1 MSNQHSKNE
10 FSGRILT
17 PSDAD
22 YDRLRR
28 GWNLNID
35 QRPAAIMLPESAQDV
50 AHGIDHAR
58 KDGMPVAAQSTG
70 HGVHRPADGALL
82 ILTSGLSDFQIDP
95 EARTVRA
102 GAGVVWEPI
111 VKAAAAYGLAPL
123 IGTSPH
129 VGIVGYTLGG
139 GIGWLARKYGL
150 ARDSV
155 REIELVTADGEI
167 RRASATENADLFW
180 AMRSTRGG
188 LGIVTALT
196 IALVPVDSVYGGT
209 LTYSG
214 DLAADALRFFRD
226 WSQTVPDELTSK
238 LTVLKYPSFPF
249 VPEHLRGKVEIHLR
263 AAYAGSAEDG
273 ARWMQPW
280 LDWHAPLNNTF
291 AQMPFTEVG
300 TINADSVAPAAVYP
314 SSEMLDA
321 LPDEAIEILVRGMTD
336 PASPIAL
343 ADLRHAGGAMK
354 RHNAD
359 GLRDA
364 EYYLVLGGPTP
375 SAESREQIQAAIAR
389 LSSALQPYLTGSAY
403 LKFTLGDEAV
413 RRTRDA
419 FTPEAYA
426 KLASLKAHYDP
437 DNLFRFGY
445 ALTDAPQLANPA

>member
-1 MSNQHSKNE
+1 MSVQHPKKE
-10 FSGRILT
+10 FSGRIVT

-35 QRPAAIMLPESAQDV
+35 QRPAAIMLPETAKDV

-58 KDGMPVAAQSTG
+58 KDGMAVAAQSTG
-70 HGVHRPADGALL
+70 HGVHQPADGALL
-82 ILTSGLSDFQIDP
+82 ILTSSLNAFHIDP

-102 GAGVVWEPI
+102 GAGLIWEPI
-111 VKAAAAYGLAPL
+111 VKAAAEYGLAPL

-139 GIGWLARKYGL
+139 GIGWLARKYGQ

-167 RRASATENADLFW
+167 RRASASENPDLFW
-180 AMRSTRGG
+180 AMRSGRGG

-196 IALVPVDSVYGGT
+196 LDLYPVASVYGGT
-209 LTYSG
+209 LTYPG
-214 DLAADALRFFRD
+214 GLAVEALRFFRD

-238 LTVLKYPSFPF
+238 LTVFKYPSFPF
-249 VPEHLRGKVEIHLR
+249 VPEHLRGKVEIVVR

-280 LDWHAPLNNTF
+280 LDWRAPLSNTF
-291 AQMPFTEVG
+291 AQMPFTDVG
-300 TINADSVAPAAVYP
+300 TINADSVTPAAVYP

-321 LPDEAIEILVRGMTD
+321 LPDEAIDILVRGVTD

-343 ADLRHAGGAMK
+343 ADLRHAGGAVK
-354 RHNAD
+354 RQLTD

-375 SAESREQIQAAIAR
+375 SPEMRENIQSAIGRVSAELR
-389 LSSALQPYLTGSAY
+389 PYLTGGVY
-403 LKFTLGDEAV
+403 PNFMLGDEAA
-413 RRTRDA
+413 RRTKDA
-419 FTPEAYA
+419 LTPDGLA
-426 KLASLKAHYDP
+426 KLAALKAQYDP

-445 ALTDAPQLANPA
+445 ALNAAPQLANPA

>member
-1 MSNQHSKNE
+1 MSNQHSKSE

-35 QRPAAIMLPESAQDV
+35 QRPAAIMLPETAQDV

-82 ILTSGLSDFQIDP
+82 IVTSGLNAFQIDP
-95 EARTVRA
+95 EERTVRA
-102 GAGVVWEPI
+102 GAGLVWEPI
-111 VKAAAAYGLAPL
+111 VNAAAAHGLAPL

-167 RRASATENADLFW
+167 RHASAAENPDLFW
-180 AMRSTRGG
+180 AMRSSRGG

-196 IALVPVDSVYGGT
+196 LNLVPVASLYGGS
-209 LTYSG
+209 LTYAG
-214 DLAADALRFFRD
+214 ELATEALRFFRD

-238 LTVLKYPSFPF
+238 FSIFKYPSFPF
-249 VPEHLRGKVEIHLR
+249 VPEHLRGKVEIHVR
-263 AAYAGSAEDG
+263 AAYVGSAEDG

-280 LDWHAPLNNTF
+280 LDWQAPLSNTF
-291 AQMPFTEVG
+291 AQMPFTDVE

-321 LPDEAIEILVRGMTD
+321 LPDEAIGILVRGMTD

-354 RHNAD
+354 SQNTD
-359 GLRDA
+359 GLHDG

-375 SAESREQIQAAIAR
+375 SAESREKIQAAIAH
-389 LSSALQPYLTGSAY
+389 LSRELQPYLTGGIY
-403 LKFTLGDEAV
+403 PNFMLGDEAS
-413 RRTRDA
+413 RRIQDVY
-419 FTPEAYA
+419 TPEAYA
-426 KLASLKAHYDP
+426 KLSALKAQYDP

-445 ALTDAPQLANPA
+445 ALAGAPQLANPA